1 MVNIEAD
8 SIDFLFRIKIM
19 TPRSHTINCGQCLYI
34 YLSRIHSVT
43 LLSDSCFRRGTETFI
58 TFCPIPPDPFDK
70 NSNFTCGHRIHWS
83 TATSIC
89 LFVLLCNVCESE
101 VTFQNPKAAQKLKN
115 NIIQSR
121 QPSTSNFC
129 VLRGRMRMFFQSVV
143 TLKRDDGCNFHFPV
157 RKVIYFI

>member
-1 MVNIEAD
+1 MVVSCYIDQQWAKFDCSSKKTARKPKLLISMVNIGAD

-101 VTFQNPKAAQKLKN
+101 LTFQNPKATQKLKN

-121 QPSTSNFC
+121 Q
-129 VLRGRMRMFFQSVV
+129 Q
-143 TLKRDDGCNFHFPV
+143 
-157 RKVIYFI
+157 